1 MTLRCWSLVSRPWH
15 YQRNPN
21 ISNYPFLSFDI
32 ETNSMRKCLLK
43 LFSLLQKKSSSHH
56 HSNILIS
63 EERIDLSKYPPA
75 CLPEHGQQLKV
86 NTSAFVYGGYWLSST
101 IDGNMTQFKTKNA
114 NFFWQQWEQYTGW
127 GKRGEAYSATILQK
141 TEVSNCVLSTG
152 VHFRSLR
159 RPSSTLQTMPLFEV
173 LRWSLEIHI
182 LGLDSGGKKLHFR
195 IYRRHIWWTI
205 FSVCARWTFGN
216 LRGEAPH
223 SILGNLVQF
232 CPNFLGEITIIWTGR
247 QWRTTD
253 SCGFWG
259 KTHFGRRCQ

>member
-1 MTLRCWSLVSRPWH
+1 
-15 YQRNPN
+15 
-21 ISNYPFLSFDI
+21 
-32 ETNSMRKCLLK
+32 MRKCLLK

-56 HSNILIS
+56 HSNIQIA

-114 NFFWQQWEQYTGW
+114 KKNFWQQWEQYTGW

-232 CPNFLGEITIIWTGR
+232 CPNFLGEITNIWTGR
-247 QWRTTD
+247 QRRTTD
-253 SCGFWG
+253 IDGFWG

>member
-43 LFSLLQKKSSSHH
+43 LFSLLQKKSSSHNQ
-56 HSNILIS
+56 SI
-63 EERIDLSKYPPA
+63 KYPNRRGANWSFQVSA
-75 CLPEHGQQLKV
+75 CL
-86 NTSAFVYGGYWLSST
+86 SSWTWTTVESQHFGVCLWWVLT
-101 IDGNMTQFKTKNA
+101 IKYNWWQYDTIQNQKRKKN
-114 NFFWQQWEQYTGW
+114 FWQQWEQYTGW

-141 TEVSNCVLSTG
+141 TEVSMSNCVLSTG

-159 RPSSTLQTMPLFEV
+159 RPSSTLQTIPLSLFGV

-223 SILGNLVQF
+223 
-232 CPNFLGEITIIWTGR
+232 
-247 QWRTTD
+247 
-253 SCGFWG
+253 
-259 KTHFGRRCQ
+259 

>member
-43 LFSLLQKKSSSHH
+43 LFSLLQKKSSSHN
-56 HSNILIS
+56 HSNIQIA

-86 NTSAFVYGGYWLSST
+86 NTSAFVYGGFWLSST
-101 IDGNMTQFKTKNA
+101 IDGNMTQLKTKNA
-114 NFFWQQWEQYTGW
+114 IFFPQQWGQYTGW

-159 RPSSTLQTMPLFEV
+159 RPSSTLKTIPLSLFEV

-216 LRGEAPH
+216 LRGEAPIQFWEIWFNFA
-223 SILGNLVQF
+223 SI
-232 CPNFLGEITIIWTGR
+232 
-247 QWRTTD
+247 
-253 SCGFWG
+253 FWG
-259 KTHFGRRCQ
+259 K

>member
-1 MTLRCWSLVSRPWH
+1 MDNSWKSTLRRLFTVGIDYQVQLMAIWH
-15 YQRNPN
+15 
-21 ISNYPFLSFDI
+21 
-32 ETNSMRKCLLK
+32 NSK
-43 LFSLLQKKSSSHH
+43 
-56 HSNILIS
+56 
-63 EERIDLSKYPPA
+63 P
-75 CLPEHGQQLKV
+75 
-86 NTSAFVYGGYWLSST
+86 
-101 IDGNMTQFKTKNA
+101 KTKI
-114 NFFWQQWEQYTGW
+114 FFWQQWEQYTGW

-159 RPSSTLQTMPLFEV
+159 RPSSTLQTIPLFEV

-216 LRGEAPH
+216 LRGEVPH

>member
-1 MTLRCWSLVSRPWH
+1 
-15 YQRNPN
+15 
-21 ISNYPFLSFDI
+21 
-32 ETNSMRKCLLK
+32 MRKCLLK
-43 LFSLLQKKSSSHH
+43 LFSLLQKRVPATITQISKSQRSE
-56 HSNILIS
+56 LIFPS
-63 EERIDLSKYPPA
+63 IRLPVFLNMDNSWKSTLRRLFMVGGIDYQVQLMAIWHNSKP
-75 CLPEHGQQLKV
+75 K
-86 NTSAFVYGGYWLSST
+86 
-101 IDGNMTQFKTKNA
+101 TQF
-114 NFFWQQWEQYTGW
+114 FFRQQWEQYTGW

-159 RPSSTLQTMPLFEV
+159 CPSSTLQTIPLSLFGV

-182 LGLDSGGKKLHFR
+182 LGLDSGGKKLHFK
-195 IYRRHIWWTI
+195 IYWRHIRWTI
-205 FSVCARWTFGN
+205 FTVCARWTFGN

-247 QWRTTD
+247 QWRTSD
-253 SCGFWG
+253 SCGLWG

>member
-15 YQRNPN
+15 NQRNPN

-56 HSNILIS
+56 HSYIQIA

-114 NFFWQQWEQYTGW
+114 IFFPATMRAIHRM
-127 GKRGEAYSATILQK
+127 GKTWRGVFSDNSSKNRGEQLCI
-141 TEVSNCVLSTG
+141 
-152 VHFRSLR
+152 VHRCSFQVIKAS
-159 RPSSTLQTMPLFEV
+159 F
-173 LRWSLEIHI
+173 
-182 LGLDSGGKKLHFR
+182 
-195 IYRRHIWWTI
+195 IYPTNYT
-205 FSVCARWTFGN
+205 S
-216 LRGEAPH
+216 
-223 SILGNLVQF
+223 
-232 CPNFLGEITIIWTGR
+232 
-247 QWRTTD
+247 
-253 SCGFWG
+253 
-259 KTHFGRRCQ
+259 

>member
-21 ISNYPFLSFDI
+21 ISNCPFLSFDI
-32 ETNSMRKCLLK
+32 ETNSMRKCLFK
-43 LFSLLQKKSSSHH
+43 LFSLLEKRVPATITQISKSQRSELIFPSIRLPVFLNMDNSWKSTLRRLFMVGIDYQVQLMAIWHNSKPKTQKK
-56 HSNILIS
+56 I
-63 EERIDLSKYPPA
+63 
-75 CLPEHGQQLKV
+75 
-86 NTSAFVYGGYWLSST
+86 
-101 IDGNMTQFKTKNA
+101 
-114 NFFWQQWEQYTGW
+114 FWQQWEQYTGW

-159 RPSSTLQTMPLFEV
+159 RPSSTLQTIPLSLFEV

-223 SILGNLVQF
+223 
-232 CPNFLGEITIIWTGR
+232 
-247 QWRTTD
+247 
-253 SCGFWG
+253 
-259 KTHFGRRCQ
+259 

>member
-15 YQRNPN
+15 HQRNPN

-56 HSNILIS
+56 HSNIQIA

-114 NFFWQQWEQYTGW
+114 
-127 GKRGEAYSATILQK
+127 
-141 TEVSNCVLSTG
+141 
-152 VHFRSLR
+152 
-159 RPSSTLQTMPLFEV
+159 
-173 LRWSLEIHI
+173 
-182 LGLDSGGKKLHFR
+182 KKN
-195 IYRRHIWWTI
+195 
-205 FSVCARWTFGN
+205 FGN
-216 LRGEAPH
+216 NESNTQDGENVARR
-223 SILGNLVQF
+223 IQRQF
-232 CPNFLGEITIIWTGR
+232 FKKQRWATANCPQVFISG
-247 QWRTTD
+247 
-253 SCGFWG
+253 
-259 KTHFGRRCQ
+259 H